1 MNHVR
6 DADDPRYRILDATVI
21 CIARYGIGKTTVEDA
36 AREAG
41 VSRATLYRYFP
52 GGRDELIS
60 ETLALEVER
69 FFVRLARAVE
79 DVADVVTRLER
90 GLMFAHRAVED
101 HALLQKVLETEPE
114 RLLPHLTRSAPMV
127 LAVLGDYLRRLLA
140 DEPLRPGMTTERAAD
155 WLARMVL
162 SFIIAQ
168 GRWDLT
174 DPADVRRLV
183 RGQLLVGIL
192 ETVPRVDPVPGRG
205 HRSPA
210 PVPSSAPGLRPEPVT
225 VAAEPP
231 PAG

>member
-1 MNHVR
+1 VTIDTSGTRRLYDDAVR
-6 DADDPRYRILDATVI
+6 DADDPRERILDAT
-21 CIARYGIGKTTVEDA
+21 IACFGRYGIGKTTVEDA

-41 VSRATLYRYFP
+41 VSRATMYRYFP

-60 ETLALEVER
+60 ETMTIEVQR
-69 FFVRLARAVE
+69 FFVRLAAAVQ
-79 DVADVVTRLER
+79 DVGDFATRLER

-127 LAVLGDYLRRLLA
+127 LAVLREYLRVLLA
-140 DEPLRPGMTTERAAD
+140 DEPLSPGMTPDRAAD
-155 WLARMVL
+155 WLARMTL

-183 RGQLLVGIL
+183 RTQLLAGVL
-192 ETVPRVDPVPGRG
+192 
-205 HRSPA
+205 A
-210 PVPSSAPGLRPEPVT
+210 RPEAAREPVE
-225 VAAEPP
+225 VAGETRQSST
-231 PAG
+231 G